1 MRDRGIPA
9 RALCSLCLGAES
21 AVSGINGREGG
32 GRRASTTS
40 FDKSS
45 PSCNSYTTHMYICP
59 HVVCVFGATIHTH
72 LDIHCLPYVGS
83 LKNPRIFKSV
93 MNILIAG
100 KLPSPIALVLL

>member
-1 MRDRGIPA
+1 
-9 RALCSLCLGAES
+9 
-21 AVSGINGREGG
+21 
-32 GRRASTTS
+32 
-40 FDKSS
+40 
-45 PSCNSYTTHMYICP
+45 MYICP
-59 HVVCVFGATIHTH
+59 DVVCVFGATIHTH